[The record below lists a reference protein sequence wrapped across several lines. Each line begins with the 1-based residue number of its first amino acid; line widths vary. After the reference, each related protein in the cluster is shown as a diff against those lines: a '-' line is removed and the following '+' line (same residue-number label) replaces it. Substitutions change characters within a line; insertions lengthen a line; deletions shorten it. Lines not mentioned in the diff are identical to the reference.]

1 MIAKS
6 GAIDVYFEEEIE
18 ILVGDPDEFSASTVG
33 EVLDELEIEYTTI
46 EETS

>member
-6 GAIDVYFEEEIE
+6 GALDVYFEEEIE
-18 ILVGDPDEFSASTVG
+18 ILVGDPDEFSASTVEEILG
-33 EVLDELEIEYTTI
+33 ELEIEYTKI